1 MALVGAMLLLERVK
15 LRSLSSNPSL
25 YDIKIFTLTCCGTLV
40 TICCMKIL
48 PGNDK
53 SGELLSFEMEW
64 FRSFSLF
71 DHDQIIGMANTLN
84 CIHTY
89 GRTIHLPRILE
100 DIQAIKGTRSFADID
115 KRAYEYKAS
124 NTFEIGDELILL
136 DEGNMANTMAPS
148 ESSSLEDQ
156 KVIDPKPV
164 ACTSATNKSV
174 RPKRHVPLRV
184 SALPRPLSSIT
195 TSHT

>member
-1 MALVGAMLLLERVK
+1 M
-15 LRSLSSNPSL
+15 
-25 YDIKIFTLTCCGTLV
+25 
-40 TICCMKIL
+40 TIYCMKIP

-71 DHDQIIGMANTLN
+71 DHDQIIGMANTS
-84 CIHTY
+84 IAFT
-89 GRTIHLPRILE
+89 RTDGLSTCRE
-100 DIQAIKGTRSFADID
+100 FWKTSGTRSFADID

-124 NTFEIGDELILL
+124 NTFEMGDELILL

-148 ESSSLEDQ
+148 ESSSLEGQ

-174 RPKRHVPLRV
+174 RPK
-184 SALPRPLSSIT
+184 
-195 TSHT
+195 

>member
-1 MALVGAMLLLERVK
+1 
-15 LRSLSSNPSL
+15 
-25 YDIKIFTLTCCGTLV
+25 
-40 TICCMKIL
+40 
-48 PGNDK
+48 
-53 SGELLSFEMEW
+53 
-64 FRSFSLF
+64 
-71 DHDQIIGMANTLN
+71 MANTLN

-124 NTFEIGDELILL
+124 NTFEMGDELILL

-148 ESSSLEDQ
+148 ESSSLEGK

-184 SALPRPLSSIT
+184 FALPRPLSSIT